1 MSRIKFCHLPSPT
14 PESRFAVRARSL
26 WTLFDGYLMK
36 QVFRRRSS
44 LQPML
49 FGMKFWLHFAF
60 CSPLVD
66 GSFVLLSVI
75 FIHQTCLVDDV
86 IGFFR
91 FFSKPKFVLTFFSS
105 RSSIGFDSSPARCF
119 LCRNML
125 NNFLCLLFAGSL
137 RTSFVSGSTFNVTW
151 HLAYP
156 HRVSRHSTG
165 VAPVTSLHW

>member
-1 MSRIKFCHLPSPT
+1 
-14 PESRFAVRARSL
+14 
-26 WTLFDGYLMK
+26 MK

-44 LQPML
+44 LATDVVRYEILITLGFLLPARR
-49 FGMKFWLHFAF
+49 WEF
-60 CSPLVD
+60 CAVVGD
-66 GSFVLLSVI
+66 

-165 VAPVTSLHW
+165 WSGFRNIAPLITR